1 MAQCSRTQCRLGPKD
16 SKLRLFPSE
25 NTESMPCVHAPLAAS
40 APDPSP
46 QGTPHLDTAEGA
58 GVSKLPA

>member
-25 NTESMPCVHAPLAAS
+25 QRACPVYATPLAAS
-40 APDPSP
+40 APDASP

-58 GVSKLPA
+58 RVSKLPA